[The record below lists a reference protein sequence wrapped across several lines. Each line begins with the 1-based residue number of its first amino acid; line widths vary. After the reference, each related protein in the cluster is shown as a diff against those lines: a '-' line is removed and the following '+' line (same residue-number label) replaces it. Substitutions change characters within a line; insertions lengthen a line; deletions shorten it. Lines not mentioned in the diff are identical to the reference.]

1 MQNIITVAEI
11 KRRGMAAIE
20 EGLEH
25 GPLHIVKR
33 NRPAAVV
40 LSEQE
45 FARLSRAQTHQPK
58 GLSAVQWLLA
68 HAGEGER
75 DKTEVDATLRRG
87 GRR

>member
-1 MQNIITVAEI
+1 MQNTITVAEI

-33 NRPAAVV
+33 NRASAVV
-40 LSEQE
+40 LSEAE
-45 FARLSRAQTHQPK
+45 FARLTRGQSHHPQ

-75 DKTEVDATLRRG
+75 RKADVDATLRG
-87 GRR
+87 GRSG

>member
-25 GPLHIVKR
+25 GPLHIMKR

-40 LSEQE
+40 LSEEE
-45 FARLSRAQTHQPK
+45 FARLNRSQAHHPK

-75 DKTEVDATLRRG
+75 KKADVDATLRG
-87 GRR
+87 GRGA

>member
-1 MQNIITVAEI
+1 MHNTITVAEI

-45 FARLSRAQTHQPK
+45 YARLTRGHHQHPH
-58 GLSAVQWLLA
+58 GMSAVQWLLA
-68 HAGEGER
+68 HAGEGGRSKE
-75 DKTEVDATLRRG
+75 EIDAGLRKG
-87 GRR
+87 GQE